1 MAATASA
8 ATLSTRLYSYPPFW
22 TKNPFGPW
30 TLAIATAIVATT
42 NRPASGVSNPS
53 RNRNP
58 AASSPPTASAA
69 QTRAGRNPRLP
80 TKPVAP
86 EKPGPPNAPNAF
98 CAPWPRKTAP
108 RTSRSA
114 NTPRSNIAHLHKCL
128 EIEILDIEQQWQQ
141 CSLRGSS
148 QGVMKPSPS
157 HADVPLQL
165 WVVLARA
172 FDAVERHSRASIAR
186 FGLGTTEFGVLEV
199 LYHKGELPVCEVQR
213 RILVES
219 SSTTYV
225 VDKLVKRGLVRRR
238 HSGTDRRVTL
248 LALTT
253 AGRRLIER
261 SFPPHAAAMRRA
273 VGALPP
279 REQAQAVRLLRALG
293 TGAANRLNRNETRT

>member
-86 EKPGPPNAPNAF
+86 AKPGPPNAPNAF

-148 QGVMKPSPS
+148 QGCHETIAQSCG
-157 HADVPLQL
+157 
-165 WVVLARA
+165 RA
-172 FDAVERHSRASIAR
+172 IAAMGR
-186 FGLGTTEFGVLEV
+186 PGPG
-199 LYHKGELPVCEVQR
+199 
-213 RILVES
+213 
-219 SSTTYV
+219 
-225 VDKLVKRGLVRRR
+225 VRRR
-238 HSGTDRRVTL
+238 RAPFAGEHCPLRAGHDGVRGVGGAVPQGGAAGVRGAATHPGRVVEHHVRSEEHTSELQSHSELVC
-248 LALTT
+248 
-253 AGRRLIER
+253 
-261 SFPPHAAAMRRA
+261 
-273 VGALPP
+273 
-279 REQAQAVRLLRALG
+279 RLLLEKKKTKRFCALEH
-293 TGAANRLNRNETRT
+293 TTKSRRMRS